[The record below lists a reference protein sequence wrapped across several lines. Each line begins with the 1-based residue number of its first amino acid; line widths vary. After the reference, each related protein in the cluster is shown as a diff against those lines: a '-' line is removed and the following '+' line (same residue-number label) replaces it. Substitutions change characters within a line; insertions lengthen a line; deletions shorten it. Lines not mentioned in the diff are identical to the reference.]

1 VTQILTIVG
10 SLRSGSTNLQLAHT
24 AQELGAQQ
32 GVQIELYQGIADL
45 PFYNEDVDTPET
57 IPAQAR
63 AFREAVAAADAVL
76 VFTPEY
82 NGTMPAV
89 LKNAVDWASRP
100 YGASALVGKPL
111 VVAGSAFGQYGGAW
125 AQDEA
130 RKAFGIAGASVLADP
145 SVAIPGSL
153 QRFAEL
159 HPRNDDE
166 VTEQLR
172 SVLVALK
179 VAVENNERVPEAAA
193 AV

>member
-1 VTQILTIVG
+1 MTRILTIVG
-10 SLRSGSTNLQLAHT
+10 SLRAGSTNLQLAHT

-32 GVQIELYQGIADL
+32 DLTIELYQGIAEL

-57 IPAQAR
+57 VPAEAE
-63 AFREAVAAADAVL
+63 AFREAITVADAVL

-100 YGASALVGKPL
+100 FGASALLGKPL
-111 VVAGSAFGQYGGAW
+111 VVAGSAFGQYGGVW

-153 QRFAEL
+153 QRFAEN

-172 SVLVALK
+172 SLLVALK
-179 VAVENNERVPEAAA
+179 IAVENKEQVQEATA